1 MSKERLKEVVI
12 DFDIYHKEMNE
23 LELFKTLAMKL
34 KFNEI
39 TLQQFKE
46 KLDEENKK
54 YKWWL

>member
-1 MSKERLKEVVI
+1 MSEERLKEVVI
-12 DFDIYHKEMNE
+12 DFDTYHKEMNE

-39 TLQQFKE
+39 TVQQFKE